1 VHEREILSDGKER
14 ERQSCPACCDEG
26 TVRWHLNEAGLI
38 SARTRERLGPEKR
51 SKVDMLPPI
60 PALSSSALSS
70 QGPQLS
76 DSQQSRNLV
85 TLRSSA
91 GISQDATVADDGVSA
106 ECKVALKAGWRSRS
120 VRQRLFVL

>member
-1 VHEREILSDGKER
+1 
-14 ERQSCPACCDEG
+14 
-26 TVRWHLNEAGLI
+26 VRWHLNEAGLI

-51 SKVDMLPPI
+51 TKVDMPPI
-60 PALSSSALSS
+60 PALSSSAPQLL
-70 QGPQLS
+70 GPQLS

-120 VRQRLFVL
+120 VRQRLGALARALRSQRSAASTE